1 MHIVVVVILFAS
13 AFSHAVTL
21 EELIN
26 EALKNSPILKQK
38 NMDVK
43 VREAKGRSVKAQR
56 FGEVKALLKGTRY
69 EGQRILYPLTPPLDP
84 KNLVGAENQ
93 IVAALSYTLPL
104 FTGFELQ
111 RSIDIANLM
120 KEIREIDYRLTKNQL
135 VFNIKSVY
143 LKVLELQRNLRTLE
157 AYRSSLEKLHSDVKL
172 AVELSKK
179 AEADLFKVRYQL
191 EQVQGEI
198 EKVRNSLMTLKQ
210 VIIYLVGREDL
221 DLSKFEDIGKT
232 HSLNLNN
239 LDRKVGELE
248 VLRRTNLYEKV
259 AHKKLE
265 IAKGKYLPKVYFNAS
280 AQRNIGNGEYKDLWQ
295 VGFVIEFTLLDFGK
309 RKSHYIQSKLELEKA
324 RLVKKNLKLK
334 IKKDI
339 TDALGRIRSAQAN
352 IEVARRQIEYAKKIE
367 EVEEAKYNE
376 GVSDMFNLLYAKA
389 QRIKAETEYYRAFYE
404 RERAVAYLYYLLEEF
419 KDE

>member
-1 MHIVVVVILFAS
+1 
-13 AFSHAVTL
+13 
-21 EELIN
+21 
-26 EALKNSPILKQK
+26 
-38 NMDVK
+38 
-43 VREAKGRSVKAQR
+43 
-56 FGEVKALLKGTRY
+56 
-69 EGQRILYPLTPPLDP
+69 
-84 KNLVGAENQ
+84 
-93 IVAALSYTLPL
+93 
-104 FTGFELQ
+104 
-111 RSIDIANLM
+111 
-120 KEIREIDYRLTKNQL
+120 
-135 VFNIKSVY
+135 
-143 LKVLELQRNLRTLE
+143 
-157 AYRSSLEKLHSDVKL
+157 
-172 AVELSKK
+172 
-179 AEADLFKVRYQL
+179 
-191 EQVQGEI
+191 
-198 EKVRNSLMTLKQ
+198 
-210 VIIYLVGREDL
+210 
-221 DLSKFEDIGKT
+221 
-232 HSLNLNN
+232 
-239 LDRKVGELE
+239 
-248 VLRRTNLYEKV
+248 LRRANLYEKV

-295 VGFVIEFTLLDFGK
+295 VGFVIEFT
-309 RKSHYIQSKLELEKA
+309 